1 MEVTAGGKNEGTVV
15 ARLRVRGSG
24 LDPIR
29 ARFRITSLLGNANA
43 QPAALPPSAIAFVR
57 KLRDPLPRSLRLQ
70 KSSLRPPPAWQQALT
85 KALDQLVGNAARPA
99 MEVVPASAE
108 AVVFLD
114 RSEVLACMASDW
126 CEGHVIPRWWW
137 QSLLTKGTA
146 SEVVKRLWR
155 EAPEYVPAALEHL
168 FAWGKGAQFINLL
181 SDTEARDLLQRV
193 VASFALRTMITA
205 SLDDEIYSGYGRQE
219 PGVLLGLSSQ
229 QSGSQMSKA
238 QLSGIAPWRSWV
250 PEIAELELR
259 PNHQLLI
266 GIALMLRRAPDTV
279 RAAGFAHE
287 VRQWREMKSHEVIAG
302 KGDSKRVAQDE
313 SAVNNG
319 KQLSGSLLQPS
330 VETSDS
336 AQSVRDRSPSQM
348 QDHAPGN
355 SLVAGRSQ
363 QFAGSKIVPPQ
374 NPTLDCRPT
383 ELKPGAS
390 VRMHE
395 IGGRDVS
402 IGQADRGPVPV
413 SVGERASIAGQDII
427 GGDAR
432 TAVAAAARNA
442 EEFEINSHQ
451 IQTNFGGLFYLINLG
466 LFLELYTDFTNPS
479 VPGIALNIW
488 DFIALLGFEFV
499 GERIQGDPVWALLA
513 RLAGRQPDDPP
524 GQTFEPDDQWRVPP
538 EWLKPFSMDVP
549 FEWTTARRR
558 LRVFHTDQFVMLD
571 VALQQGDPIEQLERE
586 LKAYESLGLRVASI
600 ESSEEPIGGR
610 EIENQKSTP
619 EIVSPLG
626 LWLAH
631 LMPYVRARLRR
642 ALGVEGTK
650 DPTPALCL
658 HPARV
663 WVTATHLDVFL
674 LLDELPIEI
683 RRAGLDRNPGWVPA
697 AGRFIAFHFE

>member
-1 MEVTAGGKNEGTVV
+1 MDLSLHGETTVV
-15 ARLRVRGSG
+15 TRLRMSASG
-24 LDPIR
+24 FDTHL
-29 ARFRITSLLGNANA
+29 ARQRITSLLSTARLHPSVLA
-43 QPAALPPSAIAFVR
+43 PSALLCVRAF
-57 KLRDPLPRSLRLQ
+57 RDPLPRSLRLQ
-70 KSSLRPPPAWQQALT
+70 QGPVLPPPAWQQALT

-126 CEGHVIPRWWW
+126 CEGRMIIRWWW
-137 QSLLTKGTA
+137 ESLLTKGTA

-193 VASFALRTMITA
+193 VTSFTLRTMITA
-205 SLDDEIYSGYGRQE
+205 PLDDEIYSGYGRQE
-219 PGVLLGLSSQ
+219 PGVLRVLSSQ

-238 QLSGIAPWRSWV
+238 QLSAIAPWQSWV
-250 PEIAELELR
+250 PESAELELR

-279 RAAGFAHE
+279 RAVGFAHE
-287 VRQWREMKSHEVIAG
+287 VQEWRKMKSREVIAG
-302 KGDSKRVAQDE
+302 KGESKSDVQDE
-313 SAVNNG
+313 SAAKG
-319 KQLSGSLLQPS
+319 KPLSASLLHPS

-336 AQSVRDRSPSQM
+336 AQSVRDGSPSQM
-348 QDHAPGN
+348 QDHAPGT
-355 SLVAGRSQ
+355 SLVAGSSQ
-363 QFAGSKIVPPQ
+363 QFASSKTVPPP
-374 NPTLDCRPT
+374 NSTLDRRPT
-383 ELKPGAS
+383 ELKAGAS
-390 VRMHE
+390 VRTHE

-402 IGQADRGPVPV
+402 FDQADRGPVPV
-413 SVGERASIAGQDII
+413 SVDEKASIAARDII
-427 GGDAR
+427 GSDAR
-432 TAVAAAARNA
+432 TVVAAAARNA
-442 EEFEINSHQ
+442 EEFEINSQQ
-451 IQTNFGGLFYLINLG
+451 IETNFGGLFYLINLG
-466 LFLELYTDFTNPS
+466 LFLELYTDFTSPS

-499 GERIQGDPVWALLA
+499 RERIQGDPVWALLA

-524 GQTFEPDDQWRVPP
+524 GQTFDPDDQWRVPP

-558 LRVFHTDQFVMLD
+558 LRVFHSDQFVMLD
-571 VALQQGDPIEQLERE
+571 VALQQGDPVEQLERE
-586 LKAYESLGLRVASI
+586 MKAYESLGLRVASI
-600 ESSEEPIGGR
+600 ESAGEPIGGR
-610 EIENQKSTP
+610 EIKNQESIP

-626 LWLAH
+626 FWLAR
-631 LMPYVRARLRR
+631 LMPYVCARLRK
-642 ALGVEGTK
+642 ALGVAGTE
-650 DPTPALCL
+650 DPAPLLCL

-663 WVTATHLDVFL
+663 WVTSTHLDVFL
-674 LLDELPIEI
+674 VLNELPIEI